1 MCKHKNQLNGF
12 YPFFTLIFLVG
23 KNQGGTEKNDEDDF
37 DCVTVKGLIITKPIF
52 ILIFSVVWRF
62 ISTYHPFLLDLIQI
76 VFLPFELS
84 AKTLLDFHIRNRG
97 NKFCFAKISLNVKEA
112 KKEGFLVEI
121 KGLKWNIKETL
132 WTSREVLICL
142 KSVEGWQSSMDAPFS
157 YIPNGRS
164 FLLCCVRS
172 FLPFTLKC
180 LSFQYDYDS
189 CVCLHVF
196 MSLHYVMTLD
206 IYLR

>member
-52 ILIFSVVWRF
+52 ILIFSVVWQF

-112 KKEGFLVEI
+112 KKEGFLVQI

-132 WTSREVLICL
+132 
-142 KSVEGWQSSMDAPFS
+142 
-157 YIPNGRS
+157 
-164 FLLCCVRS
+164 
-172 FLPFTLKC
+172 
-180 LSFQYDYDS
+180 
-189 CVCLHVF
+189 
-196 MSLHYVMTLD
+196 
-206 IYLR
+206 